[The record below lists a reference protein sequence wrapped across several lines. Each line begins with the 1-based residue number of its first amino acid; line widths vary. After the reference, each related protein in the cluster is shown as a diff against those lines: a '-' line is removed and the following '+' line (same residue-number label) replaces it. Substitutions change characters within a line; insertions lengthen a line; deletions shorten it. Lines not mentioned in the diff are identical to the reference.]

1 MNATEMK
8 VVQLKESNNRSRD
21 EASIEGCT
29 SVVLKWRKNPNKQK
43 KRNPNNKPKKKPP
56 KPNQTKPQTTEEKK
70 MVKNSV
76 ETHVVLR
83 PLCIIQRFLKLY

>member
-21 EASIEGCT
+21 EANIEGCT

-43 KRNPNNKPKKKPP
+43 KRNPNNKPKKTPQ
-56 KPNQTKPQTTEEKK
+56 NQTKQNPKP
-70 MVKNSV
+70 
-76 ETHVVLR
+76 LR
-83 PLCIIQRFLKLY
+83 KRKW